1 MEIVCKWQD
10 SWHMFCMFGKHLDSV
25 LAAALDWACAGQFW
39 PVTHFS
45 LNYSCLWKHTQSWM
59 WMNKKSRRAHI
70 NFRNFPI
77 NPSHQMGGGK
87 YSLSTL
93 QEGLEVLPREICSTQ
108 GRGLEQPSPMMTL
121 GILFIYWQVFQ
132 TFYLEVF
139 SNFSN
144 FTK

>member
-1 MEIVCKWQD
+1 MEIICKWQD
-10 SWHMFCMFGKHLDSV
+10 SWHMFCMFGEHLDSV

-70 NFRNFPI
+70 NFRSFPI
-77 NPSHQMGGGK
+77 NPSPQMGGEVF
-87 YSLSTL
+87 SLNS
-93 QEGLEVLPREICSTQ
+93 PRGARSFTKGNMFHSRQ
-108 GRGLEQPSPMMTL
+108 RPRAARPYNDPRN
-121 GILFIYWQVFQ
+121 FIHYWQVFQ

-139 SNFSN
+139 SSFSN